1 MTLPKRN
8 SLDTSEITSITHKP
22 LFADGEAIEDIVQ
35 RLLQKD
41 YSLFRVT
48 FKVVICGCV
57 GVRPYLKFVR
67 KTIPCSVLAVHNW
80 AGFGCVEPLSSS

>member
-41 YSLFRVT
+41 YSLLLQLF
-48 FKVVICGCV
+48 GCCRAYTYLP
-57 GVRPYLKFVR
+57 GVRAEDYPMWWC
-67 KTIPCSVLAVHNW
+67 PC
-80 AGFGCVEPLSSS
+80 PP